1 MARRRGFSG
10 GGEEELPQEHVHRE
24 HLLAGNAGV
33 QETFRT
39 GQRWTSEMEPE
50 LGMGVVTGEDQ
61 RQITISFFGGEETRR
76 YAKESA
82 PLVRVRM
89 KPGAAL
95 ELRSGEQVIVEEVLE
110 KDGLIRYITDKGEI
124 EEAQLADTMKTTGPL
139 DRLAIVDVDSPTL
152 YKLRQRTQLLR
163 SHIESS
169 PSRGFIGPRL
179 QLIPHQMYIAH
190 ETSSRYVRRVLL
202 ADEVG
207 LGKTIEACLILHR
220 LLISGRVTRAL
231 IVVPESLVHVWFVE
245 LLRKF
250 NQSFRIFNEEQWES
264 VYRQGEN
271 PFLDEQL
278 VLLSS
283 GFLLSSPKITDLAFR
298 AGWDFLIVDEAHHA
312 QENSPYYGVLKLLA
326 SKSRDVVFLSAT
338 PEQHGSRNLFALLHL
353 LDPSRY
359 SDYEAFLKESKQHE
373 QVARITGHLL
383 DGQPLD
389 TRDFSLL
396 SELLG
401 TLPESFT
408 QEAARADKLIQD
420 DRRRV
425 AADLLDRFGIGRSMF
440 RNTRVAIGGFPSREV
455 NMAPLTAP
463 EAVHEQMSAEYGMG
477 QLGTVSKDD
486 PRIDFVVDLLR
497 SYRQEKL
504 VLICRSRE
512 RVEAI
517 DKFVRKQIKVDIA
530 QFHEE
535 LSLIQRDRNAAY
547 FAEEEGA
554 RLLLCSEIGSE
565 GRNFQFAHHLILFDL
580 PLDPS
585 LIEQRIGRLD
595 RIGQTGPIVIHV
607 PYIENSV
614 HEVVARWFEEGVG
627 IFKNAVSGSAD
638 IFAKVEHEIRAAV
651 KSALEGKPEW
661 KKELEKLIEVT
672 RVVRK
677 ETAQEL
683 EKSRDR
689 LLEQHSFRPDMAQEQ
704 VKAIEEADRSEGAQN
719 VILALLKE
727 QGVHVDEIDKRIY
740 RFFAESISELP
751 GLRESRPMVTF
762 DRATALHREDYEFF
776 TADHPAV
783 SGLIDIFTSSSKGNC
798 TIAQYGG
805 ARGSFVV
812 LETIFVLECSAP
824 VSLHASRFLPPRLL
838 RGAVDIRFED
848 QTKLFGSVQFLSRLE
863 PLSTHPLLSQ
873 EQFRTETLPEMY
885 HNAEK
890 IVQRKSRKIIQEAM
904 ERMHSALGGE
914 LERLEYL
921 HKTYS
926 SVPRAEV
933 DALKAEMKQLEEYI
947 QKSAPRLDAVR
958 LVVGKG

>member
-10 GGEEELPQEHVHRE
+10 GGEEDLPLEHVHRE
-24 HLLAGNAGV
+24 HQLAAEAGAA
-33 QETFRT
+33 ESFRV

-50 LGMGVVTGEDQ
+50 LGMGIVTGEDQ

-82 PLVRVRM
+82 PLLRVRM
-89 KPGAAL
+89 KPGASL
-95 ELRSGEQVIVEEVLE
+95 ELRSGEQVIVEKVLE
-110 KDGLIRYITDKGEI
+110 TDGLIRYATDKGEI
-124 EEAQLADTMKTTGPL
+124 EESQLADTMKTTGPL
-139 DRLAIVDVDSPTL
+139 DRLAVVDVDSPSL

-231 IVVPESLVHVWFVE
+231 IVVPETLVHVWFVE

-250 NQSFRIFNEEQWES
+250 NQNFRIFNEEQWES
-264 VYRQGEN
+264 VYREGEN

-359 SDYEAFLKESKQHE
+359 SDYGAFQKEAELHSR
-373 QVARITGHLL
+373 VAEVTGRLL
-383 DGQPLD
+383 DGKPLD
-389 TRDFSLL
+389 THDSSLL

-401 TLPESFT
+401 TLPEGFT
-408 QEAARADKLIQD
+408 EEADRLTGDN
-420 DRRRV
+420 RRRM

-440 RNTRVAIGGFPSREV
+440 RNTRAAIGGFPSREV

-463 EAVHEQMSAEYGMG
+463 EEVHEQVSAEYGMG
-477 QLGTVSKDD
+477 QLGIVSKDD
-486 PRIDFVVDLLR
+486 PRVDFVVDLLR
-497 SYRQEKL
+497 KYRKEKL

-517 DKFVRKQIKVDIA
+517 DKLVRKQIKVDVA
-530 QFHEE
+530 QFHED

-607 PYIENSV
+607 PYLKGSV
-614 HEVVARWFEEGVG
+614 HEVVARWFDEGVG
-627 IFKNAVSGSAD
+627 LFGSAVSGSAF
-638 IFAKVEHEIRAAV
+638 IFEKVEHEICSVV
-651 KSALEGKPEW
+651 KSAVAGKPDWE
-661 KKELEKLIEVT
+661 KELEKLIEVT
-672 RVVRK
+672 RVVKR

-689 LLEQHSFRPDMAQEQ
+689 LLEQHSFRPDMAKEQ
-704 VKAIEEADRSEGAQN
+704 VKAIENSDKSEEVEN
-719 VILALLKE
+719 VVLALFKE
-727 QGVHVDEIDKRIY
+727 QGVHVDELENRVY
-740 RFFAESISELP
+740 RLFAESISELP

-762 DRATALHREDYEFF
+762 DRGTALHREDYEFF

-783 SGLIDIFTSSSKGNC
+783 SGLVDIFLGSSKGNC
-798 TIAQYGG
+798 TLAQYGG

-824 VSLHASRFLPPRLL
+824 PSFHASRFLPPRLL

-863 PLSTHPLLSQ
+863 PLSTHPLLSR
-873 EQFRTETLPEMY
+873 EQFRTEILPEMY
-885 HNAEK
+885 RNAER
-890 IVQRKSRKIIQEAM
+890 IVIRKSVVIIKEALD
-904 ERMHSALGGE
+904 RMHSVLGGE
-914 LERLEYL
+914 VERLEYL
-921 HKTYS
+921 HRAYN

-933 DALKAEMKQLEEYI
+933 EALKDEVTQLEEYI